1 MGAAVNEAPAPRE
14 TAGNR
19 ADRDELGR
27 FAPGCAPGPGR
38 PPAPDFRRVVAERL
52 AANGGSV
59 DAVLFEVFEAL
70 RAEAAAGNV
79 AAAKLLLDRL
89 APDGKE
95 GKAARS
101 LDEIIG
107 ETINRSLT
115 DDERADRIRAILSD
129 AHNRAE
135 LDRQRPI
142 LRVTTG
148 VVAPDE
154 PWGNR

>member
-1 MGAAVNEAPAPRE
+1 MNELPPPSQ
-14 TAGNR
+14 TVGNR
-19 ADRDELGR
+19 AGRDELGR

-95 GKAARS
+95 GAAGRS

-107 ETINRSLT
+107 ETIDRSMT
-115 DDERADRIRAILSD
+115 DDERADRIRAILND
-129 AHNRAE
+129 ARNRAE

-142 LRVTTG
+142 LHVTTG
-148 VVAPDE
+148 VVAAE
-154 PWGNR
+154 ELGGSR

>member
-1 MGAAVNEAPAPRE
+1 MNEAPAPRE

-52 AANGGSV
+52 AANGGNV

-89 APDGKE
+89 APQDKG
-95 GKAARS
+95 AAPGLS
-101 LDEIIG
+101 LEELLSSSYEPEDP
-107 ETINRSLT
+107 S
-115 DDERADRIRAILSD
+115 ERVRALLSD
-129 AHNRAE
+129 PVFVAE

-142 LRVTTG
+142 LTVTTG